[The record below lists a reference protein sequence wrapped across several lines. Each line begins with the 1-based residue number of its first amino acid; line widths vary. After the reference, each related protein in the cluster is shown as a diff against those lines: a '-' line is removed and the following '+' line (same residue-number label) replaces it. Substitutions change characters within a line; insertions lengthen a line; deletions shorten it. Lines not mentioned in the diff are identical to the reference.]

1 MQHSKW
7 RKVTGPITI
16 SRIIKHKHGVATEN
30 PRVGV
35 ILEAFRKLS
44 MDANNL
50 VNQKHKQEK
59 AVNCL
64 SGGRDVFAVTA
75 TGYGLTSYSS
85 AVWNCSDDQENS
97 HRATVRYCSVTDLSI
112 LIF

>member
-1 MQHSKW
+1 M
-7 RKVTGPITI
+7 
-16 SRIIKHKHGVATEN
+16 ATEN

-59 AVNCL
+59 GVNCL

-75 TGYGLTSYSS
+75 TGYGLTFYSS
-85 AVWNCSDDQENS
+85 AVWNCSDDHTGQQS
-97 HRATVRYCSVTDLSI
+97 DTVVLLTCL
-112 LIF
+112 F

>member
-1 MQHSKW
+1 M
-7 RKVTGPITI
+7 V
-16 SRIIKHKHGVATEN
+16 TEN

-50 VNQKHKQEK
+50 VNEKHKQEK

-75 TGYGLTSYSS
+75 TGYGLTFYSL